1 MSSKIKVDT
10 IENVAGS
17 GNVSLGSGHNLVVPG
32 TLNITGAS
40 TLTGGIANAGTITAG
55 TLGSSVVFP
64 TGCIIQTVQTAKTD
78 TFTAGQNTAF
88 TDITG
93 MSVTITPK
101 YSNSKIMIWTSLTGE
116 VQNNTYCAHFRL
128 MRDSTAIGIGDAN
141 GSAPRGSFHL
151 DSYASGGSLAMITA
165 SFHFMDSPATT
176 SATTYK
182 VQVQVPNNAGNTYIG
197 RNHSDNNGS
206 SGPGRYPA
214 IITAMEIAQ

>member
-55 TLGSSVVFP
+55 TIGSSVVLP
-64 TGCIIQTVQTAKTD
+64 AGCILQVLSTTKTD
-78 TFTAGQNTAF
+78 TFDSTSTSLV
-88 TDITG
+88 DITG

-101 YSNSKIMIWTSLTGE
+101 YATSKVLVMFNVHIVGDDAGTGIQLVRGSTE
-116 VQNNTYCAHFRL
+116 IAKADASSSRRVH
-128 MRDSTAIGIGDAN
+128 TAIGYFSNNTSPSAYN
-141 GSAPRGSFHL
+141 GGLTSHQFL
-151 DSYASGGSLAMITA
+151 DSPS
-165 SFHFMDSPATT
+165 TT

-182 VQVQVPNNAGNTYIG
+182 LQG
-197 RNHSDNNGS
+197 RVLS
-206 SGPGRYPA
+206 SGFRVNKTRYNTDNGNA
-214 IITAMEIAQ
+214 SRGVSTMTLMEVAQ